1 MGDIAAP
8 EDSTCK
14 IRSIS
19 VMADTKEMNPVIAA
33 AIGAEPEEKDCVCWV
48 KA

>member
-1 MGDIAAP
+1 MLRFPSGGCAP
-8 EDSTCK
+8 KNKEFF
-14 IRSIS
+14 I
-19 VMADTKEMNPVIAA
+19 MADTKEMNPVIAA